1 MIRGGHIDTAV
12 LCAMQVSADGD
23 LANWMISGKSVKG
36 MGGAM

>member
-23 LANWMISGKSVKG
+23 LVNWEKVH
-36 MGGAM
+36 